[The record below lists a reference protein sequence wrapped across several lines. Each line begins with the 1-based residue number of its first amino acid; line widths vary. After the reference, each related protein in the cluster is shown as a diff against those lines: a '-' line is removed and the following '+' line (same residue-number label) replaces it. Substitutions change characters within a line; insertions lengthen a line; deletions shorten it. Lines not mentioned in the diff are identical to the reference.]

1 MESLID
7 AIGGFLMGLW
17 ALAQAGFDGVNQVV
31 GLIIALVAALMMPAW
46 RALWATAAGATVVH
60 LIVQVLRPVLD
71 GAAFALPP
79 IMTLGFWMTALA
91 LFLGFA
97 VVIAVFF
104 LIKSL
109 IPGLG
114 VRRAHAH

>member
-1 MESLID
+1 MES
-7 AIGGFLMGLW
+7 AISAMGGLLMGLL
-17 ALAQAGFDGVNQVV
+17 ALAQSGFDGVNQVV

-60 LIVQVLRPVLD
+60 LIVQVLRPVMD
-71 GAAFALPP
+71 GGAFALPP
-79 IMTLGFWMTALA
+79 VMTPGFWITALA
-91 LFLGFA
+91 LFLGFS

-114 VRRAHAH
+114 ARRAPAH

>member
-7 AIGGFLMGLW
+7 AIGGFLAGLW
-17 ALAQAGFDGVNQVV
+17 ALTQSGFDGVNQVV
-31 GLIIALVAALMMPAW
+31 GLIIALVAALIMSHW
-46 RALWATAAGATVVH
+46 KALWGTAAGATVVH
-60 LIVQVLRPVLD
+60 LIVQVMRPVLD

-79 IMTLGFWMTALA
+79 VLTLSFWMTALA
-91 LFLGFA
+91 LFLGFS

-114 VRRAHAH
+114 LKRAHAH

>member
-1 MESLID
+1 MESLIE
-7 AIGGFLMGLW
+7 AIGAFLAGVW
-17 ALAQAGFDGVNQVV
+17 ALAQSGFDGVNQVV

-46 RALWATAAGATVVH
+46 RALWGAALGATVAH
-60 LIVQVLRPVLD
+60 LLIQVLRPVLD
-71 GAAFALPP
+71 GGAFTLPP
-79 IMTLGFWMTALA
+79 LMTLSFWMTALA

-109 IPGLG
+109 IPG
-114 VRRAHAH
+114 VSTRRAHAH

>member
-60 LIVQVLRPVLD
+60 LVVQVLRPVLD
-71 GAAFALPP
+71 GGPFALPP

-91 LFLGFA
+91 LFLGYS

-114 VRRAHAH
+114 GRRVHAH